1 MGKEI
6 ERKFLIKP
14 EKRLGLYRDIVT
26 HMPTSTPERITQ
38 GYLDINPA
46 HVVRVRVVNE
56 TRGLITV
63 KGETEGITRPE
74 FEYEIPV
81 DDAKALM
88 DMCDAALFKIRY
100 HVMVGGF
107 PWAID
112 YFTGTHLDGLILA
125 EIELTSEDEQFPMPE
140 WAGPEVSYN
149 PEYFNVS
156 LAVNGVTSDKY
167 SNHI

>member
-14 EKRLGLYRDIVT
+14 KERLGLYADIVA

-38 GYLDINPA
+38 GYLDIDPA
-46 HVVRVRVVNE
+46 HTVRIRLVNNTE
-56 TRGLITV
+56 GLLTI

-88 DMCDAALFKIRY
+88 DMCDTTLFKIRY
-100 HVMVGGF
+100 HVRVGGF
-107 PWAID
+107 RWAID
-112 YFTGTHLDGLILA
+112 YFTGSLDGLILA
-125 EIELTSEDEQFPMPE
+125 EIELTSEDEQFPKPK

-167 SNHI
+167 SNHT